1 MRMSTRT
8 PATDSPTVAGSLL
21 LAHPDLHDGNF
32 RRAVVLISAHSEED
46 GALGVIVN
54 QPLERTLGE
63 AHGEFAYGPLA
74 NVKLYCGG
82 PVAKEQMLL
91 SAWQWNL
98 ETGVFRLHFGISAE
112 KAAELLENEPGTE
125 VRGFLGYSGWTSG
138 QLENELR
145 HKSWVLAPI
154 DSPNLQQEHGEG
166 LWKHL
171 LARVKP
177 ELLFRADAPEDPSV
191 N

>member
-1 MRMSTRT
+1 MSTRT
-8 PATDSPTVAGSLL
+8 TRTECPSVAGSLL
-21 LAHPDLHDGNF
+21 LAHPDLQDGNF
-32 RRAVVLISAHSEED
+32 RRTVVLISAHSEAD

-54 QPLERTLGE
+54 RPLEQTLGE

-74 NVKLYCGG
+74 NVRLYCGG

-91 SAWQWNL
+91 SAWQWNR

-112 KAAELLENEPGTE
+112 KAAELLESEPGTE

-138 QLENELR
+138 QLENELQQ
-145 HKSWVLAPI
+145 KSWVLAPI
-154 DSPNLQQEHGEG
+154 DSPNFQVEQGDG

-177 ELLFRADAPEDPSV
+177 ELLFRAEAPEDPSM